1 MVTKRSF
8 FKWAMAVVT
17 LLLLFNLPGGC
28 TARIKG
34 VFKDSTSPLQ
44 RFFIKTTH
52 SLKEGAD
59 AIRGFGGMLEENS
72 RLSEE
77 VIYLQARLV
86 ALGNLEQTNRHL
98 QDQLDFYNRQ
108 KQALIPCQ
116 VTARTISG
124 WWQSI
129 RLDKGKAQGIEANRA
144 VISPDGLVG
153 RTSDVSVYTAD
164 VLLLSDPACKVSAR
178 VSRTGSFGLV
188 TGCGVNAQGHPV
200 ARMQFIHKD
209 APVKA
214 GDAVVTSGLGGVFPK
229 DILIGYIET
238 VGMEDAGLY
247 QVADIIP
254 KAVTELMDVVFVA
267 AEGENTETE
276 E

>member
-1 MVTKRSF
+1 MATKESIL
-8 FKWAMAVVT
+8 KWAVAVVT
-17 LLLLFNLPGGC
+17 LLLLFALPGGC
-28 TARIKG
+28 TTRFKG
-34 VFKDSTSPLQ
+34 IFKDATSPVQ

-59 AIRGFGGMLEENS
+59 AIRGFGGMLEKNS

-77 VIYLQARLV
+77 VIYLQAKLV
-86 ALGNLEQTNRHL
+86 ELGNLEQTNRHL
-98 QDQLDFYNRQ
+98 QDQLDFYSRQ
-108 KQALIPCQ
+108 KRALIPCQ

-124 WWQSI
+124 WWQSV
-129 RLDKGKAQGIEANRA
+129 RLDKGKSQGVEANRA

-153 RTSDVSVYTAD
+153 RTADVSVYTAD

-188 TGCGVNAQGHPV
+188 TGRGVNAQGYPV

-238 VGMEDAGLY
+238 VGMEDGGLY

-267 AEGENTETE
+267 AENENAEAE

>member
-1 MVTKRSF
+1 MFVRKSF
-8 FKWAMAVVT
+8 FRWVAAVLA
-17 LLLLFNLPGGC
+17 LLLLFLLPGGC

-34 VFKDSTSPLQ
+34 LFKDSITPLQ
-44 RFFIKTTH
+44 RFFNKTSQ

-59 AIRGFGGMLEENS
+59 TVRGFGGLAEKNS

-86 ALGNLEQTNRHL
+86 QLENLEQENRHL
-98 QDQLDFYNRQ
+98 QDQLDFFNRQ
-108 KQALIPCQ
+108 QHSFIPCQ

-124 WWQSI
+124 WWQSV
-129 RLDKGKAQGIEANRA
+129 RLDKGRTQGVEASRA

-153 RTSDVSVYTAD
+153 RTDEVSSHTAE

-178 VSRTGSFGLV
+178 VNRTGSFGLV
-188 TGCGVNAQGHPV
+188 TGRGLNAQGYPV

-209 APVKA
+209 SPVQA
-214 GDAVVTSGLGGVFPK
+214 GDTVVTSGLGGVFPK
-229 DILIGYIET
+229 DILIGYIES
-238 VGMEDAGLY
+238 VGMEETGLY
-247 QVADIIP
+247 QYADIIP

-267 AEGENTETE
+267 GEEENAEAE

>member
-1 MVTKRSF
+1 MFVEKSF
-8 FKWAMAVVT
+8 FKWVAAVAA

-34 VFKDSTSPLQ
+34 VFKDSITPLQ
-44 RFFIKTTH
+44 RFLFKTSQ

-59 AIRGFGGMLEENS
+59 AVRGFGGLMEKNS

-86 ALGNLEQTNRHL
+86 QLENLEQENRHL
-98 QDQLDFYNRQ
+98 QDQLDFYNRR
-108 KQALIPCQ
+108 KHTLIPCQ

-124 WWQSI
+124 WWQSV
-129 RLDKGKAQGIEANRA
+129 RLDKGRAQGVEANRA

-153 RTSDVSVYTAD
+153 RTDEISGYTAE
-164 VLLLSDPACKVSAR
+164 VLLLSDPSCKVSVR
-178 VSRTGSFGLV
+178 VSRTGSFGLM
-188 TGCGVNAQGHPV
+188 TGRGVNTQGYPV

-209 APVKA
+209 APVRA
-214 GDAVVTSGLGGVFPK
+214 GDTVVTSGLGGVFPK
-229 DILIGYIET
+229 DILIGYIES
-238 VGMEDAGLY
+238 VGMEETGLY
-247 QVADIIP
+247 QYADIIP
-254 KAVTELMDVVFVA
+254 KAVTEIMDVVFVA
-267 AEGENTETE
+267 AEEENAEAE

>member
-1 MVTKRSF
+1 MVERKSF
-8 FKWAMAVVT
+8 LKWAIAVAA

-34 VFKDSTSPLQ
+34 IFKDPVSPVET
-44 RFFIKTTH
+44 FFIKTAH
-52 SLKEGAD
+52 SLKAGAD
-59 AIRGFGGMLEENS
+59 TVRGFGGVMEKNS

-77 VIYLQARLV
+77 VIYLQAKLV
-86 ALGNLEQTNRHL
+86 GLENLEQENRHL
-98 QDQLDFYNRQ
+98 QDQLDFYKRQ
-108 KQALIPCQ
+108 KHTLIPCQ

-124 WWQSI
+124 WWQSM
-129 RLDKGKAQGIEANRA
+129 RLDKGRTQGVETGRA

-153 RTSDVSVYTAD
+153 RTDEVSAYTAE
-164 VLLLSDPACKVSAR
+164 VLLISDPACKVSAR

-188 TGCGVNAQGHPV
+188 TGLGVNAQGYPV

-209 APVKA
+209 SPVRA

-238 VGMEDAGLY
+238 VGMEEAGLY
-247 QVADIIP
+247 QYADIIP
-254 KAVTELMDVVFVA
+254 KAVTELMDVVFVTGEEEN
-267 AEGENTETE
+267 AEAE

>member
-1 MVTKRSF
+1 MFVERNF
-8 FKWAMAVVT
+8 FKWVAAVT
-17 LLLLFNLPGGC
+17 ALLLLFSLPGRC

-34 VFKDSTSPLQ
+34 VFKDTLTPLQ
-44 RFFIKTTH
+44 GIFIKTSR
-52 SLKEGAD
+52 SLKEGVNTV
-59 AIRGFGGMLEENS
+59 RGFGGLLEENK

-77 VIYLQARLV
+77 VIYLQAKQVDLE
-86 ALGNLEQTNRHL
+86 NLEQENRHL
-98 QDQLDFYNRQ
+98 RDQLDFYSRQ
-108 KQALIPCQ
+108 KHTLISCQ

-124 WWQSI
+124 WWQSM
-129 RLDKGKAQGIEANRA
+129 RLDKGRAQGVEANRA

-153 RTSDVSVYTAD
+153 RTDEVSAYSAD

-188 TGCGVNAQGHPV
+188 TGRGVNAQGYPV

-209 APVKA
+209 APVRA

-229 DILIGYIET
+229 NILIGYIESVST
-238 VGMEDAGLY
+238 EEAGLY

-254 KAVTELMDVVFVA
+254 KAVTELMDMVFVA
-267 AEGENTETE
+267 TE
-276 E
+276 EENAEAEE

>member
-1 MVTKRSF
+1 MFVKRSF
-8 FKWAMAVVT
+8 LKWTAAVAA

-28 TARIKG
+28 TARVKA
-34 VFKDSTSPLQ
+34 VFTEPLTPLQ
-44 RFFIKTTH
+44 RGFIKISR
-52 SLKEGAD
+52 SLKEGVD
-59 AIRGFGGMLEENS
+59 AVRGLGGLLEENS

-77 VIYLQARLV
+77 VIYLQAKQVELE
-86 ALGNLEQTNRHL
+86 NLEQENRHL
-98 QDQLDFYNRQ
+98 QDQLDFYSPR
-108 KQALIPCQ
+108 KRALIPCQ

-124 WWQSI
+124 WWQSM
-129 RLDKGKAQGIEANRA
+129 RLDKGRAQGVEANRA

-153 RTSDVSVYTAD
+153 RTDEVSGHTAD

-188 TGCGVNAQGHPV
+188 TGRGVNAQGYPV

-209 APVKA
+209 APVQA

-229 DILIGYIET
+229 NILIGYIESIGT
-238 VGMEDAGLY
+238 EETGLY

-254 KAVTELMDVVFVA
+254 KAVTELMDVVFVS
-267 AEGENTETE
+267 AEKENAEVE

>member
-1 MVTKRSF
+1 MFVQKNF
-8 FKWAMAVVT
+8 LKWVAAGLA

-34 VFKDSTSPLQ
+34 IFKDPLTPLQ
-44 RFFIKTTH
+44 KGFVKISQ
-52 SLKEGAD
+52 SLKEGIGAV
-59 AIRGFGGMLEENS
+59 RGLGGLLEENS

-77 VIYLQARLV
+77 VIYLQAKQVELE
-86 ALGNLEQTNRHL
+86 NLEQENRHL

-108 KQALIPCQ
+108 KHPLIPCQ

-124 WWQSI
+124 WWQSM
-129 RLDKGKAQGIEANRA
+129 RLDKGRTQGVEANRA

-153 RTSDVSVYTAD
+153 RTAEVSAHTAD

-188 TGCGVNAQGHPV
+188 TGRGVNSMGYPV

-209 APVKA
+209 APVQA

-229 DILIGYIET
+229 NILIGYIENVVT
-238 VGMEDAGLY
+238 EETGLY

-267 AEGENTETE
+267 AKEENAEAE

>member
-1 MVTKRSF
+1 MFVQRSF
-8 FKWAMAVVT
+8 FKWVVAVAA
-17 LLLLFNLPGGC
+17 LLLLFSLPGRC

-34 VFKDSTSPLQ
+34 IFKDTLTPLQ
-44 RFFIKTTH
+44 RIFIKASQ
-52 SLKEGAD
+52 SLKEGVD
-59 AIRGFGGMLEENS
+59 TVRGFGGLFEENK

-77 VIYLQARLV
+77 VIYLQAKQIDLE
-86 ALGNLEQTNRHL
+86 NLEQENRHL
-98 QDQLDFYNRQ
+98 QDQLEFYKRQ
-108 KQALIPCQ
+108 KHTLISCQ

-124 WWQSI
+124 WWQSM
-129 RLDKGKAQGIEANRA
+129 RLDKGRAQGVEASRA

-153 RTSDVSVYTAD
+153 RTDEVSAHTAD

-188 TGCGVNAQGHPV
+188 TGRGVNAQGYPV

-209 APVKA
+209 APVRA

-229 DILIGYIET
+229 NILIGYIESVST
-238 VGMEDAGLY
+238 EEAGLY
-247 QVADIIP
+247 KVADIIP

-267 AEGENTETE
+267 AEEENAEAE

>member
-1 MVTKRSF
+1 MFVKRSF
-8 FKWAMAVVT
+8 LKWAAAVAA
-17 LLLLFNLPGGC
+17 LLMLFNLPGGC
-28 TARIKG
+28 TVRFKG
-34 VFKDSTSPLQ
+34 IFKDTLTPLQ
-44 RFFIKTTH
+44 RVFIKTSQ

-59 AIRGFGGMLEENS
+59 TVRGFGGLLEENS

-77 VIYLQARLV
+77 LIYLQARQVKLE
-86 ALGNLEQTNRHL
+86 NLEQENRHL
-98 QDQLDFYNRQ
+98 QDQLDFYSRQ
-108 KQALIPCQ
+108 KGSLIPCQ

-124 WWQSI
+124 WWQSM
-129 RLDKGKAQGIEANRA
+129 RLDKGRTQGVEANRA

-153 RTSDVSVYTAD
+153 RTDEVSSHTAD

-188 TGCGVNAQGHPV
+188 TGRGVNAQGYPV

-209 APVKA
+209 APVQA

-229 DILIGYIET
+229 NILIGYIES
-238 VGMEDAGLY
+238 VGMEETGLY
-247 QVADIIP
+247 QYADIIP

-267 AEGENTETE
+267 SAEESAEGSE
-276 E
+276 

>member
-1 MVTKRSF
+1 MVGQKSF
-8 FKWAMAVVT
+8 FKWVIAVAA

-28 TARIKG
+28 SARIKG
-34 VFKDSTSPLQ
+34 IFKDPLSPVQ
-44 RFFIKTTH
+44 AFFIKAAH

-59 AIRGFGGMLEENS
+59 TVRGFGGVMEKNR

-77 VIYLQARLV
+77 VIYLQAKLV
-86 ALGNLEQTNRHL
+86 ELENLEQENRHL
-98 QDQLDFYNRQ
+98 QDQLDFYKRQ
-108 KQALIPCQ
+108 KHTLIPCQ

-124 WWQSI
+124 WWQSM
-129 RLDKGKAQGIEANRA
+129 RLDKGRAQGVEAGRA

-153 RTSDVSVYTAD
+153 RTDEVSLYTAE
-164 VLLLSDPACKVSAR
+164 VLLISDPACKVSAR
-178 VSRTGSFGLV
+178 VRRTGSFGLV
-188 TGCGVNAQGHPV
+188 TGLGVNAQGYPV

-214 GDAVVTSGLGGVFPK
+214 GDAVITSGLGGVFPK
-229 DILIGYIET
+229 DILIGYIEK
-238 VGMEDAGLY
+238 VGMEETGLY
-247 QVADIIP
+247 QYADIIP

-267 AEGENTETE
+267 GEEENAEAE

>member
-1 MVTKRSF
+1 MVVTRSF
-8 FKWAMAVVT
+8 FKWVAAV
-17 LLLLFNLPGGC
+17 LLLLLIFNLPGGC

-34 VFKDSTSPLQ
+34 IFKDAVSPVN
-44 RFFIKTTH
+44 RFFIKTAR

-59 AIRGFGGMLEENS
+59 TVRGLGGMLEKNN

-77 VIYLQARLV
+77 IIYLQAKLV
-86 ALGNLEQTNRHL
+86 ERENLEQANRHL
-98 QDQLDFYNRQ
+98 QDQLDFYSRQ
-108 KQALIPCQ
+108 KRPLIPCQ

-124 WWQSI
+124 WWQSM
-129 RLDKGKAQGIEANRA
+129 RLDKGRAQGIEANRA

-153 RTSDVSVYTAD
+153 RTAEVSAFTAD

-188 TGCGVNAQGHPV
+188 TGRGVNAQGYPV

-209 APVKA
+209 APVKP

-238 VGMEDAGLY
+238 VGTEDAGLY
-247 QVADIIP
+247 QIADIIP
-254 KAVTELMDVVFVA
+254 KAVTELMDIVFVA
-267 AEGENTETE
+267 AASENAEAE

>member
-1 MVTKRSF
+1 MFVQKSF
-8 FKWAMAVVT
+8 LKWAAAVVT
-17 LLLLFNLPGGC
+17 LLLLFNLPAGC
-28 TARIKG
+28 TARFKG
-34 VFKDSTSPLQ
+34 IFKDTISPLQ
-44 RFFIKTTH
+44 SFFVKTSR

-59 AIRGFGGMLEENS
+59 TVRGFGGLLEENS

-86 ALGNLEQTNRHL
+86 ELENLEQANRHL

-108 KQALIPCQ
+108 KHTLIPCQ

-124 WWQSI
+124 WWQSV
-129 RLDKGKAQGIEANRA
+129 RLDKGRAQGIDANRA

-153 RTSDVSVYTAD
+153 RTDEVSTHTAE

-188 TGCGVNAQGHPV
+188 TGRGVNSQGYPV

-209 APVKA
+209 SPVQA

-229 DILIGYIET
+229 DILIGYIES
-238 VGMEDAGLY
+238 VSMEEAGLY

-254 KAVTELMDVVFVA
+254 KAVAELMDVVFVT
-267 AEGENTETE
+267 AEEENAEAE

>member
-1 MVTKRSF
+1 MVVVKSF
-8 FKWAMAVVT
+8 FKWVAAAGI

-34 VFKDSTSPLQ
+34 IFKDATAPLN
-44 RFFIKTTH
+44 RLFITTAR

-59 AIRGFGGMLEENS
+59 TVRGLGGMLAENS

-77 VIYLQARLV
+77 VIYLQAQLV
-86 ALGNLEQTNRHL
+86 ERENLEQVNRHL
-98 QDQLDFYNRQ
+98 LDQLDFYTRQ
-108 KQALIPCQ
+108 KSLLIPCQ
-116 VTARTISG
+116 VSARTISG
-124 WWQSI
+124 WWQSV
-129 RLDKGKAQGIEANRA
+129 RLDKGRAQGIEVNRA

-153 RTSDVSVYTAD
+153 RTAEVSSYTTD

-188 TGCGVNAQGHPV
+188 SGRGVNAQGYPV

-209 APVKA
+209 APVKP

-229 DILIGYIET
+229 NILIGYIET
-238 VGMEDAGLY
+238 VGIEEGGLY
-247 QVADIIP
+247 QTADIIP
-254 KAVTELMDVVFVA
+254 KAVTELMDVVFVS
-267 AEGENTETE
+267 AEGENTEAE